1 MIIFSYLRRT
11 GTADPLDDLE
21 RALALLSSS
30 SSLCMYWPLPAL
42 GVARPGVEGRVF
54 TDVEGRVFSDVDVQG
69 RVFTPQEP
77 PIANPLPQGL
87 VFSDVD
93 GRVFTDV
100 EGRVFTDVEGCE

>member
-1 MIIFSYLRRT
+1 MFT
-11 GTADPLDDLE
+11 D
-21 RALALLSSS
+21 
-30 SSLCMYWPLPAL
+30 
-42 GVARPGVEGRVF
+42 VEGRVF

-69 RVFTPQEP
+69 RVFTPQGP

-100 EGRVFTDVEGCE
+100 EGRTVVEGVVAEGRTTVVEDGRVVEVVDEGRVLLL

>member
-1 MIIFSYLRRT
+1 MFT
-11 GTADPLDDLE
+11 D
-21 RALALLSSS
+21 
-30 SSLCMYWPLPAL
+30 
-42 GVARPGVEGRVF
+42 VEGRVF

-69 RVFTPQEP
+69 RVFTPQGP

-100 EGRVFTDVEGCE
+100 EGRTVVEGVVAEGRTVVEDGRVVEVVDEGRVLLL